1 MSYKPIESYGVIGNL
16 HTVALVG
23 VDGSIDWCCLPHFDS
38 PSIFAAILDDQKGGF
53 FNVWNNETFRR
64 ARRMFTPAP
73 GKPRRPL
80 KAEQQTAIGKRID
93 GMALRVVNNL
103 PEDKLICHECP
114 IPFMQNYTDPI
125 IADVAA
131 AQRAGAAHAPSLTG
145 RARHLMNYVLMGG
158 PTLNGMWRTR
168 TFVNKLVSLR
178 APQ

>member
-1 MSYKPIESYGVIGNL
+1 VFVLNPNGKVSP
-16 HTVALVG
+16 
-23 VDGSIDWCCLPHFDS
+23 CCAA
-38 PSIFAAILDDQKGGF
+38 PSEKLDFGEYQKGEF
-53 FNVWNNETFRR
+53 FRLWNNETFRR

-73 GKPRRPL
+73 GRPRRRPL
-80 KAEQQTAIGKRID
+80 EEEQKKEIGRRID

-103 PEDKLICHECP
+103 REDKLICHECP

-131 AQRAGAAHAPSLTG
+131 AQRAGAAHAPSLTA

-168 TFVNKLVSLR
+168 SFVNKLVSLR